1 MRATLELCVVRI
13 YSNNGKV
20 IGAGCLVSEKHI
32 LTCAHVVADA
42 LGLPRNTTGIPDAL
56 INLDFPLLAAK
67 QYLKAK
73 VVFWQPVN
81 PDAEAEDI
89 AGLELENSLPQMAQ
103 PAKFIT
109 SEDLWGH
116 PFRVLGFPSGQPNG
130 VSASGVLRGR
140 VANAWVQLEDVKQP
154 GYRLE
159 PGFSG
164 APIWDEELQGVA
176 GIAVAAEM
184 NRPEA
189 KTAFIIPTQ
198 VLIKAWSFL
207 SEQAIPYCPYRGLF
221 AFREEDARYFFGREK
236 FTQQLLEAVQ
246 NLPLVAVIGASGSGK
261 SSVVFAGLIPKLRSQ
276 QNWLIDSF
284 RPGDRPLRN
293 LAAKLVPLLESNLS
307 ETDQLVE
314 VNKLIKALQQGELM
328 LKDAIER
335 ILEKNSDQRLLL
347 VADQFEELYTLCQ
360 DEQERQVFLEQL
372 LAAVNHTPNFT
383 FVFTLR
389 ADFLGYALSYR
400 PFADALQNADVKIG
414 PMNRQEMQAAIEE
427 PAKGL
432 LQIEVGLTERILKD
446 VGNSSGN
453 LALLEFALTQLWAKQ
468 SQRVLTNS
476 AYEEIGG
483 VEKALANYAEEAYKL
498 LSDED
503 KQITQ
508 QVFIQL
514 VRPGE
519 GTEDTRRLASRV
531 EVGENNWNLVKRLA
545 DMRLV
550 VSGRDDI
557 TGEENIE
564 MVHEALIR
572 EWTTLRQWMETDR
585 RFRSWQERLRA
596 AKRQWED
603 AGKDDGA
610 LLRGVLLAEA
620 EDWQHKRL
628 NELSSEERVFIQLSL
643 ALRDREKN
651 ERERRRRRTTLGL
664 TSGFVGAFILAGVA
678 GVGWWR
684 TFISNKN
691 SELIARSVTLESSFA
706 TNNELDALLEGIRVG
721 KQLKELKQLGSATAN
736 TQMKVVTAL
745 RQVVYGIREYNRLEG
760 HSGEVAGV
768 SFSPDGQTI
777 ASASWD
783 GTVKIW
789 NREGTLLKTLTG
801 GSRGL
806 VILAGYTGG
815 GQSVSFSP
823 DGQMIAAPGA
833 DNTIKLW
840 SSLGKELNSFKS
852 DKQGLDGFVT
862 SVSFSPDGQT
872 IATAS
877 ADKTIKL
884 WRRDGTPIKT
894 FAGIN
899 SGSNPAVFSNV
910 KPWSRDD
917 TSIKTF
923 AGINSETDPAGF
935 GNVIFSPDG
944 QIIVAASGRVIKL
957 WRRDGS
963 LLNTLKGH
971 NCDIKSVT
979 FSPDGNILASASE
992 DKTIKLWRRDGALLK
1007 TFEGHDC
1014 DEFDYTASVSFSV
1027 DGQIMASAS
1036 KNNTIKLQRNDGTL
1050 LKTIVGDSVSF
1061 SPDGQT
1067 IASTDKTTVKLWKLD
1082 GTLLTTFIGHS
1093 AEVNSF
1099 SFSPDGQTIATA
1111 SQDDTIKLWL
1121 KDGTLITTLKG
1132 HSGGF
1137 TSLSFSP
1144 DGKILASADNDGGV
1158 TLWNLDIDDLIRRGC
1173 DWASEYLKNNSN
1185 VSESDRHLCDGKN
1198 IDRTIKNR

>member
-1 MRATLELCVVRI
+1 MRAALELCVVRI

-56 INLDFPLLAAK
+56 ITLDFPLLAAK

-140 VANAWVQLEDVKQP
+140 VANAWVQLEDIKQA

-372 LAAVNHTPNFT
+372 LEVVNHTPNFT

-432 LQIEVGLTERILKD
+432 LQIEAGLTERILKD

-453 LALLEFALTQLWAKQ
+453 LPLLEFALTQLWAKQ
-468 SQRVLTNS
+468 SQRLLTNS

-483 VEKALANYAEEAYKL
+483 VEKALANYAEEVYKSL
-498 LSDED
+498 NNED

-508 QVFIQL
+508 RVFIQL

-684 TFISNKN
+684 AFISNKN

-736 TQMKVVTAL
+736 TQMKVATAL

-862 SVSFSPDGQT
+862 SVSFSPDGQVIASAGDEGIKLWKKDGSLLKTLTDNNNQFSQRVNSVSFSPDGQMIASADDDGIKLWKKDGSFLKIRNKSSLPISKSYNVSFSPNGQIIASAGDDDGIKLWKKDGSFLKTMNSASFPRGRSYSVSFSPDGQTIASAGDDDGIKLWKRDGTLLTTLIGHRGLITSIRFSPDGKTIASGSWDNTVKLWRRNGTPLKTFKAHDNSATSVSFSSDGQT

-877 ADKTIKL
+877 YDNTVKL
-884 WRRDGTPIKT
+884 WRRDGTPVKT
-894 FAGIN
+894 IAGIY
-899 SGSNPAVFSNV
+899 SGSNL
-910 KPWSRDD
+910 
-917 TSIKTF
+917 
-923 AGINSETDPAGF
+923 AGSGH
-935 GNVIFSPDG
+935 VIFSSDG
-944 QIIVAASGRVIKL
+944 QIIVVASGRVIKL

-963 LLNTLKGH
+963 LLK
-971 NCDIKSVT
+971 
-979 FSPDGNILASASE
+979 
-992 DKTIKLWRRDGALLK
+992 
-1007 TFEGHDC
+1007 
-1014 DEFDYTASVSFSV
+1014 
-1027 DGQIMASAS
+1027 
-1036 KNNTIKLQRNDGTL
+1036 
-1050 LKTIVGDSVSF
+1050 
-1061 SPDGQT
+1061 
-1067 IASTDKTTVKLWKLD
+1067 
-1082 GTLLTTFIGHS
+1082 
-1093 AEVNSF
+1093 
-1099 SFSPDGQTIATA
+1099 
-1111 SQDDTIKLWL
+1111 
-1121 KDGTLITTLKG
+1121 
-1132 HSGGF
+1132 
-1137 TSLSFSP
+1137 
-1144 DGKILASADNDGGV
+1144 
-1158 TLWNLDIDDLIRRGC
+1158 
-1173 DWASEYLKNNSN
+1173 
-1185 VSESDRHLCDGKN
+1185 
-1198 IDRTIKNR
+1198 